1 MEKVKEF
8 FRKASQWIG
17 AEGFQL
23 FCVFTIVAFVLCG
36 FLPWWIALIVSLIL
50 SLGKEGYDLIVAHIK
65 GEGFKSAMPGALHGV
80 VCALAGILFGLIC
93 SAIHTISNI

>member
-36 FLPWWIALIVSLIL
+36 FLPWWISLVVSLLI

-65 GEGFKSAMPGALHGV
+65 GEGFKSALPGTLHGV
-80 VCALAGILFGLIC
+80 VCALAGMLFGLIC

>member
-8 FRKASQWIG
+8 FKKVSQWIG

-36 FLPWWIALIVSLIL
+36 FLPWWIALVVSLPI
-50 SLGKEGYDLIVAHIK
+50 SLGKECYTLIVAYIK
-65 GEGFKSAMPGALHGV
+65 GDGIKAALSV
-80 VCALAGILFGLIC
+80 VSHDVICSFTGILFGLIC